1 MSLIGL
7 WKHNIKPCRSRVNH
21 EFKDEK
27 GNYAQSK
34 RFNWGVH
41 TLSLGYVALQSLR
54 EGGTEELF
62 FKYLDNA
69 IELMEEAILFR
80 FEHMR
85 NMKAKESPILFMYG
99 GLARL
104 NPEDSIEHLLRSDI
118 SSVSFGYMGIDDA
131 TRILLNKTIK
141 DVEGREFGLKLMK
154 KLKDSADD
162 MKKRLGLPISIYPSP
177 IESLIY
183 KAFKEDYKNFDDV
196 MPQWLKD
203 RGYYTNSYHYSS
215 EIPID
220 AFDKLKIESEY
231 VKYNNGANIN
241 YSEIGLVKNNPNT
254 IIELIQYGHDLG
266 IEYQGFNV
274 RNDKCFKCE
283 HEGEMIYNEHTN
295 LYKCPSCGNE
305 EQSSIS
311 VISRLCGYLGNLEE
325 RKSSKGRMLE
335 IKNRAVHV

>member
-1 MSLIGL
+1 M
-7 WKHNIKPCRSRVNH
+7 
-21 EFKDEK
+21 
-27 GNYAQSK
+27 QSK

-41 TLSLGYVALQSLR
+41 TLNLGQVALKSLR
-54 EGGTEELF
+54 EGGGEEVF
-62 FKYLDNA
+62 FKNLYESFN
-69 IELMEEAILFR
+69 IMEEAIVFR
-80 FEHMR
+80 FNHMKD
-85 NMKAKESPILFMYG
+85 MKAKESPILFMYG

-104 NPEDSIEHLLRSDI
+104 NPEDSIEHLLRSDV

-141 DVEGREFGLKLMK
+141 DIEGREFGLKLMK
-154 KLKDSADD
+154 SLKDSADD
-162 MKKRLGLPISIYPSP
+162 MKKRLNLPVSIYPSP

-183 KAFKEDYKNFDDV
+183 KAFKADVKNYGDV
-196 MPQWLKD
+196 MPLWLKE

-215 EIPID
+215 ELPID

-241 YSEIGLVKNNPNT
+241 YSEIGLVKNNPKT
-254 IIELIQYGHDLG
+254 IIELVQYAHELG

-283 HEGEMIYNEHTN
+283 HEGEMIYDDKNNT
-295 LYKCPSCGNE
+295 YRCPVCGNDD
-305 EQSSIS
+305 QSSIS